1 MPTPLFGVQESFSE
15 RVVFDLQSCYLPREK
30 KQTKNKQLKSKYI
43 FKKMLLVKRGNQGRP
58 LDCQQQNRL
67 M

>member
-1 MPTPLFGVQESFSE
+1 MIIIINSYFFTSSMLTPLFGVQESFSE

-43 FKKMLLVKRGNQGRP
+43 KKNAFG
-58 LDCQQQNRL
+58 
-67 M
+67 